1 MSDENIPDPTQPH
14 TNAATGPTIRV
25 LSQYTKDLSFENPA
39 AGTAAMSESPGITIG
54 VDVNA
59 RGHAAGE
66 GVFEV
71 ALRLSAHAKSENDQ
85 PLFVCEL
92 IYGGIFELLSVSE
105 ADAEALLLIECPR
118 LLFPFARQII
128 AAVTREGGFPP
139 LMVDPIDFIG
149 LYRQKKARAA
159 KAAAEVAEGEAPS

>member
-1 MSDENIPDPTQPH
+1 MSEENTSQPTQPH
-14 TNAATGPTIRV
+14 ATAAAGPTIRV

-71 ALRLSAHAKSENDQ
+71 ALRLSAHAKSESDE

-92 IYGGIFELLSVSE
+92 IYGGIFELLGVSD

-128 AAVTREGGFPP
+128 ATVTREGGFPP

-149 LYRQKKARAA
+149 LYRQKKERAA
-159 KAAAEVAEGEAPS
+159 QAADTEEGESQS